1 VINFKGRQSRFYFYK
16 LTFHDGDDTT
26 YSLACAGPFN
36 VNVQEVFS
44 KDATGVIYYD
54 EYFDQSN
61 VRKQSES
68 LIKTMEDWF
77 EWSDKKEN
85 K

>member
-1 VINFKGRQSRFYFYK
+1 VS
-16 LTFHDGDDTT
+16 
-26 YSLACAGPFN
+26 
-36 VNVQEVFS
+36 S

-54 EYFDQSN
+54 EDFDQTK
-61 VRKQSES
+61 VQKQSES
-68 LIKTMEDWF
+68 LIKQMEDWF

>member
-1 VINFKGRQSRFYFYK
+1 
-16 LTFHDGDDTT
+16 
-26 YSLACAGPFN
+26 
-36 VNVQEVFS
+36 VNLQEVFS

-54 EYFDQSN
+54 EYFNQSN